1 MCKPKAKR
9 IEQKVAQDI
18 NHHRNQ
24 HINQAVG
31 EKNKG
36 KEVLTNQEIYQQIN
50 NHLNQR
56 INQNVKKMV
65 PQLNPSLYRLH
76 EIHKIEKELQ
86 EERLKHSAKLLH
98 WLPFD
103 F

>member
-1 MCKPKAKR
+1 
-9 IEQKVAQDI
+9 V
-18 NHHRNQ
+18 
-24 HINQAVG
+24 
-31 EKNKG
+31 
-36 KEVLTNQEIYQQIN
+36 
-50 NHLNQR
+50 
-56 INQNVKKMV
+56 
-65 PQLNPSLYRLH
+65 NPNLYRLH